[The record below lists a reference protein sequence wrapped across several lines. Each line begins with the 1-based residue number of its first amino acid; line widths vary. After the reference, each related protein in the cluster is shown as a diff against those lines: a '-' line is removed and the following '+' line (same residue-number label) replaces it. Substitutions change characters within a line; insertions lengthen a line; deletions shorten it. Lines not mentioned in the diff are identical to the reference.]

1 MVETADR
8 QASGQGVTGR
18 REKPSWCDSGPVS
31 MKAKL
36 IQIGDSSGVR
46 IPKAFLKRAKL
57 RNSQVVIR
65 AAAKH
70 PRAGW
75 DDRLLVAA
83 AD

>member
-1 MVETADR
+1 
-8 QASGQGVTGR
+8 
-18 REKPSWCDSGPVS
+18 